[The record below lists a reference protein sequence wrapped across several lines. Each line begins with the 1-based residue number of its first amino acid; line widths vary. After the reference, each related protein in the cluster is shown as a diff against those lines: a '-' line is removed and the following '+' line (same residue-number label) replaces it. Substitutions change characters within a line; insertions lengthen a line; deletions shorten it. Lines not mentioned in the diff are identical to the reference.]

1 MSMTVDATI
10 SHGNACDIEVREEG
24 NTALV
29 EFAADPHGGPECLW
43 FCFRVRR
50 DEGTFDP
57 QVGKVQLVL
66 KHFGNILG
74 GSDPSAIRPVAR
86 YEGDAWQRLEPGTA
100 DNSPDGRVRAC
111 WTIEAPTSYVDVA
124 LCYPYGRA
132 DLHELV
138 NETDGFWRCD
148 TIGVSQAARSIL
160 RLSNDYGAIDGD
172 RPGLYLIA
180 RQHSGETPGSWV
192 LDGFLR
198 QIATLGKD
206 APLVWAVPLSNID
219 GVEQGDY
226 GKDNFPYDLNRAW
239 GQPPMR
245 HETLIIQ
252 RDMRRWQKR
261 CRPVLGID
269 FHAPGA
275 CETDGIYMYL
285 PTPENYP
292 TEHELADRWTA
303 RMAGALTHKFAA
315 EPANRVA
322 RYRSRW
328 ETPGF
333 VGYCCDELKLCALTI
348 ETPYASANGTLLTQD
363 AYRQAG
369 QRLADTVAAH
379 ITRGPE

>member
-1 MSMTVDATI
+1 MHMIVDTKI
-10 SHGNACDIEVREEG
+10 VHGNACDIEVREEG
-24 NTALV
+24 NTAVV

-43 FCFRVRR
+43 FCFRLKRG
-50 DEGTFDP
+50 EGEP
-57 QVGKVQLVL
+57 EPPVGKVRLVL

-86 YEGDAWQRLEPGTA
+86 YAGDEWQRLEPGTA
-100 DNSPDGRVRAC
+100 ENLPDGRVQAH
-111 WTIEAPTSYVDVA
+111 WTIELPTSYVDVA
-124 LCYPYGRA
+124 LCYPYGCTE
-132 DLHELV
+132 LGELV
-138 NETDGFWRCD
+138 SATDGFWRCD
-148 TIGVSQAARSIL
+148 TIGVSQAARPIL

-198 QIATLGKD
+198 QIATLGDD

-239 GQPPMR
+239 GHPPMR
-245 HETLIIQ
+245 HETLIVQ

-275 CETDGIYMYL
+275 CETDGMYMYL
-285 PTPENYP
+285 PAPENYP
-292 TEHELADRWTA
+292 TEHERADKWTA
-303 RMAGALTHKFAA
+303 RLGEALTHQFAA

-333 VGYCCDELKLCALTI
+333 VGYCCGELKLCALTI
-348 ETPYASANGTLLTQD
+348 ETPYTSAGTTLFTRE

-369 QRLADTVAAH
+369 ERLAAAVAEHVA
-379 ITRGPE
+379 RGPE